1 MSKFSSQENLSAISW
16 LTGYVNPLDISFSTA
31 LVELLVFAASLAGKT
46 CRSCVCHLHFPDH
59 HIPPQR
65 ISICHAVTEPHGVK
79 DQDIGPEVD
88 VPTSRAADHQE
99 ETTAQ
104 VKSALVEFDDA
115 FHASAEA
122 VQINSLCLI
131 QCIVQVL
138 RKRAGISSDHDR
150 DMMLQDWFFENTSR
164 HLSYM
169 FRHSKIF
176 HEDGSLSLNELLNH
190 A

>member
-1 MSKFSSQENLSAISW
+1 MPPAFSRPSHSAPADQH
-16 LTGYVNPLDISFSTA
+16 TPRGHRTPRGERPRHRPRGGRPDFSG
-31 LVELLVFAASLAGKT
+31 S
-46 CRSCVCHLHFPDH
+46 R
-59 HIPPQR
+59 PPR
-65 ISICHAVTEPHGVK
+65 RNDSSG
-79 DQDIGPEVD
+79 EVR
-88 VPTSRAADHQE
+88 TRGI
-99 ETTAQ
+99 
-104 VKSALVEFDDA
+104 DDA

-169 FRHSKIF
+169 FRQSKIF